1 MKKRLI
7 ITFLF
12 CTLTLSG
19 CTQSGTPSTAVEST
33 ESDVIVEDTESV
45 QLAQDYAFYTE
56 SVEKL
61 KSDMNLDPMQANA
74 VFKLLIEVG
83 LDEEID
89 YCFNEDGFY
98 KVWSRGHRFDVYLSD
113 GSVEKIM
120 DGDDQLYPGAESP
133 SVSAESN
140 TSARLDEILTV
151 AKYDAENISED
162 EVLDKWNEAFKYLK
176 EHQTNFYENNEVMEQ
191 AIYYGEFICKY
202 IELNAIATNV
212 SELPDET
219 RAAYEA
225 GYNTVKAIKYV
236 YRGVESESDQVTQ
249 DNLKEAQSYLDLISV
264 K

>member
-12 CTLTLSG
+12 CALTLSG
-19 CTQSGTPSTAVEST
+19 CTQSGTSSTAVESA

-56 SVEKL
+56 SVDKL
-61 KSDMNLDPMQANA
+61 KSDMNLDTPQANA

-83 LDEEID
+83 LNEEID
-89 YCFNEDGFY
+89 YCFDEDGFY
-98 KVWSRGHRFDVYLSD
+98 KVWWGGHRFDVYLSD

-120 DGDDQLYPGAESP
+120 DGDDQLYPGAEAP
-133 SVSAESN
+133 SVSAEPN

-162 EVLDKWNEAFKYLK
+162 EALDKWNEAFKYLK
-176 EHQTNFYENNEVMEQ
+176 AHQTNFYENNEVMEQ
-191 AIYYGEFICKY
+191 AMYYGEFICKY
-202 IELNAIATNV
+202 IELNAVATNI
-212 SELPDET
+212 SELQDAT

-249 DNLKEAQSYLDLISV
+249 DNLKQAQSYLDLISV
-264 K
+264 E